1 MGPLDK
7 RRKFIINIAY
17 WAIIAAIA
25 YVILRYLLNL
35 LLPFVI
41 ALLVSWLLRPLCRF
55 YRRKLHRQ
63 LKLASALTV
72 ATVLVFYLLIGGLA
86 LLLLLRILTGL
97 AEYIGRLPTLYT
109 QTIEPG
115 LRDLYASAQDLA
127 ERFDPSV
134 VDLVNRILPE
144 IISSAGSAVTSFSV
158 TAVGR
163 ITGFVTGIPSFLI
176 SALIAIIATIFTA
189 VSYDSIKSF
198 LRKNLPAK
206 FTETAGYVVN
216 SFRSILFKFGTSYFL
231 VMIITFAEISLGL
244 VIIGVRR
251 PFLSAVLIAVFDI
264 FPIVGA
270 GMILIPWAGIS
281 LLQAK
286 VLQAVGLVLLYVV
299 VIVVRQFLEPKLVGE
314 QVGLPPLVTLAC
326 MFVGS
331 SLFGVWGLFG
341 LPIGAAILVNL
352 NNDPNIPIHIFSSD
366 PQEEPKAAR
375 AIHRFRKRR
384 EAAKGEKAGKENKE
398 ENKP

>member
-1 MGPLDK
+1 MEPLDK

-41 ALLVSWLLRPLCRF
+41 ALLVSWVLRPLCRF
-55 YRRKLHRQ
+55 FRRRLRRQ
-63 LKLASALTV
+63 LASALTV
-72 ATVLVFYLLIGGLA
+72 AAVLVFYLLIGGLA
-86 LLLLLRILTGL
+86 LLLLLRLLTTM
-97 AEYIGRLPTLYT
+97 AEYIGRLPSLYT

-115 LRDLYASAQDLA
+115 LRDLYANARDLA

-144 IISSAGSAVTSFSV
+144 IISSAGSAVTGFSV
-158 TAVGR
+158 TAVGK
-163 ITGFVTGIPSFLI
+163 ITSFVTGIPSFLI
-176 SALIAIIATIFTA
+176 AALIAIIATIFTA
-189 VSYDSIKSF
+189 VSYDGIKSF
-198 LRKNLPAK
+198 LHKNLPAK

-286 VLQAVGLVLLYVV
+286 LLQAVGLVLLYVV

-314 QVGLPPLVTLAC
+314 QVGLPPLVTLVC

-331 SLFGVWGLFG
+331 SLFGIWGLFG

-352 NNDPNIPIHIFSSD
+352 NNDPNIPIHVFSSD

-375 AIHRFRKRR
+375 AIHRLRNRR
-384 EAAKGEKAGKENKE
+384 EAAKRAKKEKESKDEN
-398 ENKP
+398 

>member
-1 MGPLDK
+1 MEPLDK

-63 LKLASALTV
+63 QKLASALTV

-86 LLLLLRILTGL
+86 LLLLLRILTAL

-158 TAVGR
+158 SAVGR

-189 VSYDSIKSF
+189 VSYDSIKAF

-206 FTETAGYVVN
+206 FTETAGYVIN
-216 SFRSILFKFGTSYFL
+216 SFRSILFKFGTSYLL
-231 VMIITFAEISLGL
+231 VMVITFAEISLGL

-251 PFLSAVLIAVFDI
+251 PFLSAALIAVFDI

-286 VLQAVGLVLLYVV
+286 LLQAVGLVLLYVV

-375 AIHRFRKRR
+375 MIYRFRKRR
-384 EAAKGEKAGKENKE
+384 EAAKEKAGKENKE